1 MEQRNVNGVD
11 GNVYA
16 LGQQWVS
23 QVAVGERVTVDEIET
38 LLDAVET
45 FAPGPMAA
53 VINENC
59 ARCG

>member
-11 GNVYA
+11 GSVYA

-38 LLDAVET
+38 LLDAVE
-45 FAPGPMAA
+45 
-53 VINENC
+53 NLC
-59 ARCG
+59 AWTHGGCH